1 MEKTRRLIGDNIRK
15 LETAKGKVID
25 DNTNLL
31 EEGILDSISMMSIIE
46 FLEELAQVEIYDDD
60 FNIENFESINSIVL
74 FVEKKRSEKIAILL
88 GEFII
93 SSDFSNMYL

>member
-31 EEGILDSISMMSIIE
+31 EEGILDSISMISIIE

-74 FVEKKRSEKIAILL
+74 FVEKKRSEKNR
-88 GEFII
+88 
-93 SSDFSNMYL
+93 DFVG

>member
-74 FVEKKRSEKIAILL
+74 FVEKKRSEKNR
-88 GEFII
+88 
-93 SSDFSNMYL
+93 DFVG

>member
-1 MEKTRRLIGDNIRK
+1 MEKTRRLIGDYIRK

-74 FVEKKRSEKIAILL
+74 FVEKKRSEKNR
-88 GEFII
+88 
-93 SSDFSNMYL
+93 DFVG

>member
-1 MEKTRRLIGDNIRK
+1 MEDGKNKMEKTRRLIGDNIRK

-74 FVEKKRSEKIAILL
+74 FVEKKRSEKNR
-88 GEFII
+88 
-93 SSDFSNMYL
+93 DFVG

>member
-31 EEGILDSISMMSIIE
+31 EEGNLDSISMMSIIE

-74 FVEKKRSEKIAILL
+74 FVEKKRSEKNR
-88 GEFII
+88 
-93 SSDFSNMYL
+93 DFVG

>member
-60 FNIENFESINSIVL
+60 FNIENFESINSIR
-74 FVEKKRSEKIAILL
+74 FVCEKNA
-88 GEFII
+88 
-93 SSDFSNMYL
+93 

>member
-1 MEKTRRLIGDNIRK
+1 M
-15 LETAKGKVID
+15 
-25 DNTNLL
+25 

-74 FVEKKRSEKIAILL
+74 FVEKKRSEKNR
-88 GEFII
+88 
-93 SSDFSNMYL
+93 DFVG

>member
-31 EEGILDSISMMSIIE
+31 EEGILDSIFMMSIIE

-74 FVEKKRSEKIAILL
+74 FVEKKRSEKNR
-88 GEFII
+88 
-93 SSDFSNMYL
+93 DFVGWIYN

>member
-74 FVEKKRSEKIAILL
+74 FVEKKRSEKNR
-88 GEFII
+88 
-93 SSDFSNMYL
+93 DFVGWIYN

>member
-1 MEKTRRLIGDNIRK
+1 MEKTRRLIGDKIRK

-74 FVEKKRSEKIAILL
+74 FVEKKRSEKNR
-88 GEFII
+88 
-93 SSDFSNMYL
+93 DFVG

>member
-46 FLEELAQVEIYDDD
+46 FLEELAQVEIQ
-60 FNIENFESINSIVL
+60 
-74 FVEKKRSEKIAILL
+74 
-88 GEFII
+88 
-93 SSDFSNMYL
+93 SSNPGRDSHGAKNQS

>member
-74 FVEKKRSEKIAILL
+74 FVEKKRREKNR
-88 GEFII
+88 
-93 SSDFSNMYL
+93 DFVG

>member
-1 MEKTRRLIGDNIRK
+1 MRSDNIRK

-74 FVEKKRSEKIAILL
+74 FVEKKRSEKNR
-88 GEFII
+88 
-93 SSDFSNMYL
+93 DFVG

>member
-46 FLEELAQVEIYDDD
+46 FLEELAQVEIQSP
-60 FNIENFESINSIVL
+60 NPG
-74 FVEKKRSEKIAILL
+74 RSSHRAKNQ
-88 GEFII
+88 
-93 SSDFSNMYL
+93 S

>member
-15 LETAKGKVID
+15 LETAKGKVLD

-74 FVEKKRSEKIAILL
+74 FVEKKRSEKNR
-88 GEFII
+88 
-93 SSDFSNMYL
+93 DFVG